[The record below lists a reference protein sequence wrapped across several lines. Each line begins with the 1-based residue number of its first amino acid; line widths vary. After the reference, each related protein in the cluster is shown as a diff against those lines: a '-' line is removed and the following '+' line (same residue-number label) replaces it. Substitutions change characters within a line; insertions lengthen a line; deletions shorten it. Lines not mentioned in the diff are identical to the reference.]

1 MINAC
6 KKCRRE
12 GEKLVLK
19 GERCVS
25 PKCAMVKRPY
35 APGQHGQSFHGKQSE
50 YGKQLRE
57 KQKARRIYG
66 INEGQFVIYT
76 EIADKMLGNKSDNLL
91 KIIETRADNIV
102 YRMGFATSRSHARQM
117 VSHGTFDING
127 KRITIPSYRLTEGD
141 LLTFHRKDVASKAS
155 VSASYPTWLEFD
167 KKATS
172 VKINHMPAR
181 EEIEVPF
188 NESLIIE
195 FYSR

>member
-19 GERCVS
+19 GERCLS
-25 PKCAMVKRPY
+25 PKCAVVKRPY

-76 EIADKMLGNKSDNLL
+76 ELAEKMTGNKSDNLL
-91 KIIETRADNIV
+91 KIIESRADNIV
-102 YRMGFATSRSHARQM
+102 YRLGLATSRSHARQM
-117 VSHGTFDING
+117 VSHGTFDVNG
-127 KRITIPSYRLTEGD
+127 KRITIPSYRLSIGD
-141 LLTFHRKDVASKAS
+141 VLSVHRKDVASKMSVAAS
-155 VSASYPTWLEFD
+155 FPSWLEFD
-167 KKATS
+167 NKTFSA
-172 VKINHMPAR
+172 KINHMPAR
-181 EEIEVPF
+181 EEIEIPF